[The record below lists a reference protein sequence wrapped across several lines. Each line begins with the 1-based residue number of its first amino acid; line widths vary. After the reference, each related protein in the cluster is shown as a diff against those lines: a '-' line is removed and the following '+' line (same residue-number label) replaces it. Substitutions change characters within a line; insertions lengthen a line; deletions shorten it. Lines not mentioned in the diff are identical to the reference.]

1 MSEIGNQDTLG
12 YEDDLAMHKVA
23 VNAARF
29 NEAKQHM
36 LSAINLMA
44 VDGEDQRMAVE
55 MLRNMEQA
63 AKGPDEI
70 MVALA
75 NYLRDICSQ

>member
-1 MSEIGNQDTLG
+1 MSNLGDQNTLQ
-12 YEDDLAMHKVA
+12 YEDDLANHRSA
-23 VNAARF
+23 VNAHAF
-29 NEAKQHM
+29 NEAKQHI

-55 MLRNMEQA
+55 MLHRMEQA
-63 AKGPDEI
+63 GKGPDEI

-75 NYLRDICSQ
+75 TYLRDICSQ